1 MSVKKQ
7 TKPKEI
13 KKQTTPKEIKKN
25 IIEVPKDISFKI
37 LEDKVIFSKNEIS
50 LDVAYNHVYVSITHE
65 DNKLIITPNNKKKPY
80 LSVSNTIKSNLN
92 NAIKGFSN
100 DFVYK
105 LQVVYSHFPITV
117 KVEGSK
123 ILILNYYGEKKPR
136 TVNIPKGVK
145 VEISGR
151 EISISGKQKQL
162 AGQVAGNLESI
173 ARLKGKD
180 YRVFDDGIYIVE
192 KAK

>member
-37 LEDKVIFSKNEIS
+37 LENKVIFSKNEIS
-50 LDVAYNHVYVSITHE
+50 LDVAYNHVYVFITHE

>member
-50 LDVAYNHVYVSITHE
+50 LDVAYNHVYVFITHE